1 MKKLTYITLVAV
13 IAVFYQKAYAVQE
26 TYFKEKNLEVPYREQ
41 AIIIGKEG
49 FYPNRLVVYK
59 GEKVHF
65 FVTAVG
71 VDSAC
76 FNIPD
81 KNVFSSP
88 SKDKIAETDVF
99 FDKVGVF
106 SFNCPNNTFTGRV
119 MVLEKGSDRD
129 ETNRRGLASDVVK
142 VWRPKDTPSEW
153 VEIKRT
159 DLKEDYIDLDHD
171 RVERSE
177 PKGQEREEINLGRDM
192 ASE

>member
-1 MKKLTYITLVAV
+1 MTL
-13 IAVFYQKAYAVQE
+13 IAVLALFYQKAYAIQE
-26 TYFKEKNLEVPYREQ
+26 TYFKEKNMDVPYREQ

-59 GEKVHF
+59 GEKVRF
-65 FVTAVG
+65 FVTSVG

-88 SKDKIAETDVF
+88 SKDKIAEAEVF

-106 SFNCPNNTFTGRV
+106 QFNCPNNTFTGRV
-119 MVLEKGSDRD
+119 MVLEKSSDRY
-129 ETNRRGLASDVVK
+129 ETSRRGLASDVVK

-153 VEIKRT
+153 VQIKKS
-159 DLKEDYIDLDHD
+159 DLKEDYIDLDRD
-171 RVERSE
+171 KIERVE
-177 PKGQEREEINLGRDM
+177 PKEQEREHIEFSREM

>member
-1 MKKLTYITLVAV
+1 MKKLSYLCLVAFMA
-13 IAVFYQKAYAVQE
+13 IIYQKAYALEE
-26 TYFKEKNLEVPYREQ
+26 TYFKESTLEVPYREQ

-49 FYPNRLVVYK
+49 FYPNRLVVFK

-65 FVTAVG
+65 FVTSVG

-81 KNVFSSP
+81 KNIFSSS
-88 SKDKIAETDVF
+88 SKDKIAEAEVF

-106 SFNCPNNTFTGRV
+106 QFNCPNNTFTGRV

-129 ETNRRGLASDVVK
+129 ETSRRGLASDVVK
-142 VWRPKDTPSEW
+142 IWRPKDTPSEW
-153 VEIKRT
+153 VQIKRS
-159 DLKEDYIDLDHD
+159 DLNDSYIDLDNEKNQ
-171 RVERSE
+171 RVG
-177 PKGQEREEINLGRDM
+177 PKGQERESIGFSRDM